1 MTPLVVAQNLKVGP
15 ITVREIDLRP
25 AVRMARVNCW
35 HMGKFESEAMW
46 RLYARERD
54 GIAIKTVFG
63 RFKDAFVGAQAVH
76 ASIVQYRDY
85 QTASIPYGMRIT
97 HRDPACTCAVCKL
110 GRAAKAG
117 APLTLTAEETKALCH
132 EMAQMTLNAT
142 NASKTALAAMERVAA
157 LETAAAEPPVVH

>member
-1 MTPLVVAQNLKVGP
+1 MTPPVVAQNLKVGP

-35 HMGKFESEAMW
+35 HMGNFESEAMW

-54 GIAIKTVFG
+54 GVAIKTVFG

-85 QTASIPYGMRIT
+85 QTASIPS
-97 HRDPACTCAVCKL
+97 
-110 GRAAKAG
+110 AG
-117 APLTLTAEETKALCH
+117 GFPVQSGICSTGVEEA
-132 EMAQMTLNAT
+132 
-142 NASKTALAAMERVAA
+142 
-157 LETAAAEPPVVH
+157 